1 MDKTNRWSGTNGR
14 DRKFWNPLH
23 VMMERLGI
31 DIDGSWRKVLP
42 LMCQAVVTC
51 AHCPRFELCATD
63 FEACR
68 VTCLN
73 ANLFT
78 RLTRTA
84 ARQTVH

>member
-1 MDKTNRWSGTNGR
+1 MGETEI
-14 DRKFWNPLH
+14 FWNPLH

-31 DIDGSWRKVLP
+31 DIDGSWRKARP

-51 AHCPRFELCATD
+51 AHCPSFELCATD

-73 ANLFT
+73 SNLFT
-78 RLTRTA
+78 RLPHTA
-84 ARQTVH
+84 AGQTVH